1 MRRSISRWL
10 AIVAAVAA
18 LYALPAM
25 ADTRLAKNL
34 KLGSGGKLTI
44 QSDAGGIEITGSSSS
59 SAHLVLP
66 SAKEQADFDARFD
79 FKTEELPNE
88 LRITLRKKDSFA
100 SWSSSF
106 NNARI
111 KMTLEVPAKTLTDLS
126 TGGGHISLRS
136 LGADT
141 KADTSGGHIEI
152 SD

>member
-1 MRRSISRWL
+1 MKRSISPL
-10 AIVAAVAA
+10 FAIVAAVAA

-25 ADTRLAKNL
+25 ADTRIEKNL

-44 QSDAGGIEITGSSSS
+44 HSDAGSIEITGSSSS
-59 SAHLVLP
+59 GAQLVLT
-66 SAKEQADFDARFD
+66 SDKDQADFDSRFN
-79 FKTEELPNE
+79 FKSEELPNE
-88 LRITLRKKDSFA
+88 HRITLRKKDSFS
-100 SWSSSF
+100 SWSSWF